1 MRNLNESLLLQQFY
15 SNISDERGKT
25 VLEEIDNI
33 LKIIPDI
40 REEMFRES
48 SILIVNKC
56 DKDIDYESLVD
67 EL

>member
-1 MRNLNESLLLQQFY
+1 
-15 SNISDERGKT
+15 
-25 VLEEIDNI
+25 LEEIDNI